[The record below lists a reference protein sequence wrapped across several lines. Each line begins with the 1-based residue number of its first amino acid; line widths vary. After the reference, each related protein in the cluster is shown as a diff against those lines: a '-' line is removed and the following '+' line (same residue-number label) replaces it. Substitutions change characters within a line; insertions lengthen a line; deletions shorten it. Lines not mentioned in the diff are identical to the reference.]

1 MPSTSTITIP
11 LFMVKP
17 GTWVIFPH
25 RPRKKFLVRD
35 HHHTYIRMRPG
46 LVNDYADGRNF
57 DQLPGTRLKDS
68 SGRTYVVDS
77 SKFVIER

>member
-1 MPSTSTITIP
+1 MPTAASTITIP

-17 GTWVIFPH
+17 GTYVSYPH

-35 HHHTYIRMRPG
+35 HWQTYIRMRPG
-46 LVNDYADGRNF
+46 FDYPDGRNF
-57 DQLPGTRLKDS
+57 DPVPGSRLNS

-77 SKFVIER
+77 SKFVIERS